1 MNKYKV
7 VLTKEKQLFY
17 HGKVVKMVLKEQQ
30 IYNFAFLTDVWTHQL
45 NNNTFHVL
53 DLSISAVFFLRQFC
67 ILEPTESHWKDV
79 KDRNKQ
85 GKLTQWIYHIVDVV
99 C

>member
-30 IYNFAFLTDVWTHQL
+30 IYNFAFLTDVWTQQL
-45 NNNTFHVL
+45 SNNTFHVL
-53 DLSISAVFFLRQFC
+53 DPSISAFFSFVNFVF
-67 ILEPTESHWKDV
+67 
-79 KDRNKQ
+79 
-85 GKLTQWIYHIVDVV
+85 
-99 C
+99 